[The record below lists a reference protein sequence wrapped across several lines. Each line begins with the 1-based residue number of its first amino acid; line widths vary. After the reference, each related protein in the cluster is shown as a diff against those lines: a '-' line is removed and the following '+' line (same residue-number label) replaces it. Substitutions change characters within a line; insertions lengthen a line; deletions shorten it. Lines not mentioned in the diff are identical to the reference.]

1 MQLFFSLISS
11 CIWMSVTGKPEK
23 PVKTDNHYNV
33 EDRTA
38 GLLDDVSRVLL
49 DDQLNW
55 HTFRRSYISRIERLM
70 VIQLHFILINL
81 IRVALIPTSKNQS
94 T

>member
-1 MQLFFSLISS
+1 
-11 CIWMSVTGKPEK
+11 MSVTGKPEK

-49 DDQLNW
+49 DDQLN
-55 HTFRRSYISRIERLM
+55 
-70 VIQLHFILINL
+70 
-81 IRVALIPTSKNQS
+81 
-94 T
+94 